1 MYFKTIKMQMPILL
15 AKQTMMSKFTSSFM
29 HYFDRPSVMII
40 ETAYKTRRI
49 GGITAKCISQR

>member
-1 MYFKTIKMQMPILL
+1 MQMSILL
-15 AKQTMMSKFTSSFM
+15 AKQAMMSKFTSSFM